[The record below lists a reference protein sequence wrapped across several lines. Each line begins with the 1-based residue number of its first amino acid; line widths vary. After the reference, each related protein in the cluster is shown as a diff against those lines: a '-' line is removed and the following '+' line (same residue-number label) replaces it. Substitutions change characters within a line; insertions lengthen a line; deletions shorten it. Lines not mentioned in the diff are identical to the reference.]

1 MAPSICVCISF
12 RLLFFFSFLFF
23 FCVLHRGYL
32 CGKRGLSWFQGF
44 RFEKWICFVVLF
56 VQFQA
61 YKRSVVVGDSD
72 IPGSVVAYHH
82 GQELVQ
88 AGTSPGYVVVLS
100 LFLSL
105 YRCLCVQDF

>member
-1 MAPSICVCISF
+1 MESAVY
-12 RLLFFFSFLFF
+12 
-23 FCVLHRGYL
+23 RGS
-32 CGKRGLSWFQGF
+32 KDFGLRSGF
-44 RFEKWICFVVLF
+44 CFVVLF

-100 LFLSL
+100 LFVSL
-105 YRCLCVQDF
+105 YRCLFVQDFNLCMSRKVFDIRDVCKLEHFATF

>member
-1 MAPSICVCISF
+1 VERCRSFPVSFSF
-12 RLLFFFSFLFF
+12 RSTSFGAKLGLFETSA
-23 FCVLHRGYL
+23 
-32 CGKRGLSWFQGF
+32 
-44 RFEKWICFVVLF
+44 
-56 VQFQA
+56 A